1 MPRVS
6 IGGNQFEKVALPLV
20 LDDRYFLLEEDD
32 GKDLWTVFTLVKGE
46 PFVEILRN
54 QPQEDSLSVVETNPN
69 GMITV
74 SDSETGPF
82 LYKIRPG
89 LKCSSIFAA
98 INGEETEIQVFD
110 SEIRVGTNVFS
121 NDEFMGFP
129 VGIRVRGGSM
139 GTAAGLPPE
148 FQRLIQG

>member
-54 QPQEDSLSVVETNPN
+54 QPQEDSLSVLETHRLHGSARPARTA
-69 GMITV
+69 GGT
-74 SDSETGPF
+74 SALHRQTSSESHAAHRADVHEHTWHLTRELDDGTG
-82 LYKIRPG
+82 
-89 LKCSSIFAA
+89 C
-98 INGEETEIQVFD
+98 TED
-110 SEIRVGTNVFS
+110 
-121 NDEFMGFP
+121 
-129 VGIRVRGGSM
+129 
-139 GTAAGLPPE
+139 A
-148 FQRLIQG
+148 